1 MGTTKK
7 IAVIFIT
14 TLSVVGAV
22 FSVNNAQN
30 IIDWWRLRDYT
41 PSARIEAVA
50 DRTNMSDEGRKLF
63 YLHDPTLLNKDSFQT
78 SCTVGE
84 STIVLGC
91 YISNQKIYLFD
102 VTEQRLDG
110 LVEVTAAHEMLHAGY
125 DRLSLKEKDRID
137 KLLAEAYERI
147 DNERLRGIVENYR
160 KRDPGVV
167 NNELHSILGTEYRN
181 LSRDLEEYYS
191 RYFKD
196 RLTVVSLS
204 ESYAEEFEKRE
215 AQIESYDKQL
225 TELNGEITRIQAEL
239 TIQNIELQN
248 DKNKI
253 DSLSS
258 EPEAYNN
265 AVSKYNRKVAN
276 YNSGV
281 NKVKALIEDYNVVV
295 VERNKIAVEEREL
308 VEAIDT
314 RQSEL

>member
-1 MGTTKK
+1 VGTTKK

-137 KLLAEAYERI
+137 KLLTEAYERI
-147 DNERLRGIVENYR
+147 DNERLRGVVENYR

-276 YNSGV
+276 YNNGV

>member
-1 MGTTKK
+1 VGTTKK

-14 TLSVVGAV
+14 TLSIVGAV

-137 KLLAEAYERI
+137 KLLTEAYERI
-147 DNERLRGIVENYR
+147 DNERLRGVVENYR

>member
-1 MGTTKK
+1 VGTTKK